1 MKYNVFTYDFTDFED
16 DWNNVIVY
24 DIETVES
31 LEQLEKI
38 KEEKTFDYLDVKKA
52 KHVAFAIRKDKYL
65 ERMNPITNKLLSKLE
80 NEGKIEKRTYK
91 DWIIYVLMNT
101 NAQEIVEILW
111 KLASNLRMHLV
122 AHNGKKFDFAIF
134 RQFEGTF
141 DYKIRIYKNNPFLVK
156 AKKKKKI
163 FVRLVDTFD
172 ITKASLENS
181 LKQFQIDISKET
193 KKDLK
198 EYLVRDVELLI
209 ELVEALQTAK
219 INYTLTR
226 TAKRFYVDIA
236 KELQIQTIKTFLPD
250 GFEPS
255 YIGGRVEVFR
265 AFASNVHYYDFNS
278 MYPFVMTNFRYPSL
292 KPKENGEHHVGI
304 LKGFR
309 TAKESFY
316 HFIDA
321 MRILVL
327 EALRTDARKLKS
339 IMDFKE
345 TYFYVKFRLKGINE
359 AFKEFEDVIL
369 RYFPFSFVRKGR
381 RLYCMDL
388 NAEYFAEGYEV
399 IFLSFFDFEV
409 LELYYTDADYLVFRD
424 AIINL
429 YNERKKAKEEG
440 DVSKDARLKGV
451 LVNLYGLFGLRYE
464 RKVEEKFTKE
474 QLQDVLEYCEGFTT
488 NDIER
493 IIDFEPITKITLTK
507 NQKKV
512 IITITGEQVSLQKTE
527 KLFAKK
533 QSIPVF
539 ATATTSHGRFWLLS
553 NIYYIVINRKGEVYY
568 CDTDS
573 IFANVELETSKDLGN
588 LKHEA
593 TIQKAYFFAPKTYLY
608 IKDGEVVIKAK
619 GTGNAFVREMV
630 VQTLKTD
637 FKVIEKTA
645 LSEERKT
652 YKAVGSDGWLYYT
665 NEEVDYFETYKDV
678 IQQALNEILDEEVR
692 NQLLY
697 LLQQAEGSEED
708 EAEIEAE
715 EGEEV
720 EGEEDEEAED

>member
-1 MKYNVFTYDFTDFED
+1 MKYNVFTYDFNDFED
-16 DWNNVIVY
+16 DWKNVIVY
-24 DIETVES
+24 DIETVDTI
-31 LEQLEKI
+31 EQLERI
-38 KEEKTFDYLDVKKA
+38 KEEKTFDFLDVKKA

-65 ERMNPITNKLLSKLE
+65 ERMNPITNKLLSKME
-80 NEGKIEKRTYK
+80 DEGKIEKRTYK

-111 KLASNLRMHLV
+111 KLSSNLRMHLV

-163 FVRLVDTFD
+163 FVRLIDTFD

-181 LKQFQIDISKET
+181 LKQFRIDITKET

-198 EYLVRDVELLI
+198 EYLIRDVELLI
-209 ELVEALQTAK
+209 ELTEALETAN

-226 TAKRFYVDIA
+226 TAKRFYVDVA
-236 KELQIQTIKTFLPD
+236 KTLDIKTIKTFLPD

-255 YIGGRVEVFR
+255 YIGGRVEVFK
-265 AFASNVHYYDFNS
+265 AIAKDVKYYDFNS
-278 MYPFVMTNFRYPSL
+278 MYPFVMTNFRYPLL

-304 LKGFR
+304 YKGFR

-316 HFIDA
+316 GFIDA
-321 MRILVL
+321 MRLLVL

-339 IMDFKE
+339 IMDYKE
-345 TYFYVKFRLKGINE
+345 TYFYVKFRIKGINE
-359 AFKEFEDVIL
+359 NFKEFEDVIL
-369 RYFPFSFVRKGR
+369 RYFPYSFLRKGR
-381 RLYCMDL
+381 RLYTLDT
-388 NAEYFAEGYEV
+388 NAEYFAEGYEI
-399 IFLSFFDFEV
+399 IFLTLFDFEV
-409 LELYYTDADYLVFRD
+409 LELYYVDSDYLVFKD
-424 AIINL
+424 AIKNL
-429 YNERKKAKEEG
+429 YEERKKAKEEG

-464 RKVEEKFTKE
+464 KTIEEKFAKE
-474 QLQDVLEYCEGFTT
+474 QLQDVLELTEGFTT

-493 IIDFEPITKITLTK
+493 IIDFEPISKITLSK
-507 NQKKV
+507 NQKKI
-512 IITITGEQVSLQKTE
+512 IITITGEEVSLRKTE
-527 KLFAKK
+527 KLFTKK

-553 NIYYIVINRKGEVYY
+553 NIYYIVLNKQGEVYY

-573 IFANVELETSKDLGN
+573 VFTNVDLPSNKDLGN

-593 TIQKAYFFAPKTYLY
+593 TIEKAYFLAPKTYIY

-637 FKVIEKTA
+637 FQVIEKKA
-645 LSEERKT
+645 LTEERKT
-652 YKAVGSDGWLYYT
+652 YKAVGSDGWLYYKD
-665 NEEVDYFETYKDV
+665 EEVDYFETYKDV
-678 IQQALNEILDEEVR
+678 ILQALNEILDENVR
-692 NQLLY
+692 NQLLK
-697 LLQQAEGSEED
+697 LLEEAEEGEED

-720 EGEEDEEAED
+720 EGEEDEEA